1 MRIKYKIGNKAG
13 AVSKDILEFLLCV
26 RKPPRERELKYAI
39 SIQDEDLC
47 FNNSRIVRRG
57 LDELCGPILEIRDG
71 LVSFVH
77 FTAKE

>member
-1 MRIKYKIGNKAG
+1 MTIQKKIGNRAG
-13 AVSKDILEFLLCV
+13 AVAKDVLEFLLCT
-26 RKPPRERELKYAI
+26 RKPPRENELKYAI
-39 SIQDEDLC
+39 SIQDGSLC
-47 FNNSRIVRRG
+47 FDSSRVVCRG